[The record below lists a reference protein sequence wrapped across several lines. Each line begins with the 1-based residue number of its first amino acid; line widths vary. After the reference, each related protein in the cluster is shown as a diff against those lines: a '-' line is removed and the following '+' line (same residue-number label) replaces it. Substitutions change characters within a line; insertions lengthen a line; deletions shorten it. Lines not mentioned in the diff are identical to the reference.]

1 MRLPADQRRLQLLEV
16 ARDRFAEQGFH
27 ATSMDEI
34 AESAGVTKP
43 VLYQHFPS
51 KRALYVELLESTG
64 AELLTTL
71 ADATGRAG
79 TARDRVEMG
88 FRAYFEFALGNRS
101 AFRLLLST
109 AIRSDPEFA
118 RIVEEIIDAT
128 AETISLLIFIDG
140 SPEQRLVLASA
151 LALLVSPVNGGQVQW
166 ADLSVLFAAL
176 TFAAMASYALIR
188 IALRPV
194 KELER
199 IARKVSLGRVGE
211 RVPASLVADPD
222 LAHLASTMNEM
233 LDNLSASRKRMAN
246 LAAEVVYAQEKE
258 RAQVARDLH
267 DSIGQTLA
275 AASFQIAAAANQESL
290 AEVRTQLAPARD
302 LLRDSLEEIRNVSRS
317 LHPRVAD
324 DLGLPAA
331 LRGLADLTRQ
341 RSLIDV
347 RVENRLDGAPIP
359 PALSSTLYRVAQEAL
374 RNVELHADAGTALV
388 SLSTRPGLVELE
400 VSDDGCG
407 LDGALEKVQAS
418 PVLARMRQR
427 LSLAGGDLHI
437 LSTPDCGIRVIARG
451 KLEVEPGE
459 QRVLGEGEAA

>member
-1 MRLPADQRRLQLLEV
+1 MTLGR
-16 ARDRFAEQGFH
+16 
-27 ATSMDEI
+27 
-34 AESAGVTKP
+34 P
-43 VLYQHFPS
+43 VLLRTPARAMRSPS
-51 KRALYVELLESTG
+51 GIPRWLRAVLGVPLEQKVLG
-64 AELLTTL
+64 ANF
-71 ADATGRAG
+71 
-79 TARDRVEMG
+79 V
-88 FRAYFEFALGNRS
+88 
-101 AFRLLLST
+101 
-109 AIRSDPEFA
+109 
-118 RIVEEIIDAT
+118 
-128 AETISLLIFIDG
+128 
-140 SPEQRLVLASA
+140 VLASA

-233 LDNLSASRKRMAN
+233 LDNLSAGRKRMAN